1 MSSQGRKWPADGR
14 DGRSDVITL
23 PTTRP
28 DWWRFVVFREE
39 RAGAPSSYCC
49 PVFVWRKLP
58 ALPLFFLSIINDTHL
73 ISFFFLLIPS
83 NLMQFQTFLFF
94 FFFSPFFM
102 AAAARVI
109 KSTGYQLF
117 WFHVDSSPSLF
128 RLSIGLLSTTAAMRW
143 WALTSNLVLRPF
155 LLLRLIF
162 FLRISWFS
170 SRDRWKQCRIWLCYS
185 FILLERRKRE
195 AILLFSEFVVLS
207 AALFFFSILL

>member
-1 MSSQGRKWPADGR
+1 MTSKRTGRTERCNHAAYYSARLVKVCCLSGGT
-14 DGRSDVITL
+14 GRSTQQLLL
-23 PTTRP
+23 PGFCVAQAASVAT
-28 DWWRFVVFREE
+28 
-39 RAGAPSSYCC
+39 
-49 PVFVWRKLP
+49 
-58 ALPLFFLSIINDTHL
+58 FLSFHYQRHP
-73 ISFFFLLIPS
+73 SYFFFFLLIPS
-83 NLMQFQTFLFF
+83 NLMQFQTFIFF
-94 FFFSPFFM
+94 FFFSTFFM